1 MDYDFP
7 ETAGNFISPTGRSPS
22 FFRGVGIPPTRRE
35 YTGNLTVGGHNFRD
49 VALGS
54 GGMSA
59 RKHIYYMPAEWRI
72 ENVKLFKHEHFG
84 QKIQLPSG
92 SQTWLENPSLIYI
105 YIIYIYTIYIIYDIY
120 NIRYI

>member
-49 VALGS
+49 FALGS

-72 ENVKLFKHEHFG
+72 ENVKLFKHEQASGG

-105 YIIYIYTIYIIYDIY
+105 IYTIYI
-120 NIRYI
+120 YI

>member
-7 ETAGNFISPTGRSPS
+7 ETAGNSISPTGRSPS

-105 YIIYIYTIYIIYDIY
+105 IY
-120 NIRYI
+120 NIYNIQYI